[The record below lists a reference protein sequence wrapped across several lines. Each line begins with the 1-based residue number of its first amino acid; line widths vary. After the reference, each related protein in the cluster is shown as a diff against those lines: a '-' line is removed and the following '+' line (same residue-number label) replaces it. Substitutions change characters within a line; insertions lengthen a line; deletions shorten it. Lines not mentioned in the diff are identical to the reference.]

1 MKKLDLIKI
10 LNDVPKGTILYS
22 PIFGNVKFIEID
34 YVKNIIKVLTER
46 SAYYHFNSEGVLVY
60 HYDACEC
67 LLFPS
72 KDNRDWNNFNKEKF
86 DFNTLNHFDKVIVR
100 DKHSVWHV
108 DFFSHIDKNCV
119 YKYVCVGGQ
128 WHECMPYNDE
138 TKHWVNTYDEIP
150 SKYKEE

>member
-1 MKKLDLIKI
+1 MEKLDLVKI
-10 LNDVPKGTILYS
+10 LKDIPKGTRLYS
-22 PIFGNVKFIEID
+22 PLFGDVTLVEVSD
-34 YVKNIIKVLTER
+34 VKNNRSIKIMTDIGGYYYFR
-46 SAYYHFNSEGVLVY
+46 STGQFYNIG
-60 HYDACEC
+60 EC

-72 KDNRDWNNFNKEKF
+72 KDNKDWNNFNKEKF
-86 DFNTLNHFDKVIVR
+86 DFNTLNHFDKVIVK
-100 DKHSVWHV
+100 DNHSVWHV

-128 WHECMPYNDE
+128 WHECMPYNEE